1 MFFPVQGQLDGADD
15 EPSQS
20 LAENIDAVEG
30 ACNAPQSEQ
39 EPCVQHKAKL
49 RRKRKTREIEVSDRF
64 ETSPRSTSVSHHKK
78 YHVEIKQHSAHRLP
92 DMNKLSQNSSLKQ
105 CAPECWSNNVE
116 CDKANLVHEG

>member
-64 ETSPRSTSVSHHKK
+64 EISPRSTSVSHR
-78 YHVEIKQHSAHRLP
+78 IRSI
-92 DMNKLSQNSSLKQ
+92 MWKL
-105 CAPECWSNNVE
+105 NNIQLTD
-116 CDKANLVHEG
+116 CLR